1 MAAGKSSPKLGEFHE
16 FIDWKNGFNSDA
28 ALPYPLPSANRD
40 GAYD

>member
-1 MAAGKSSPKLGEFHE
+1 MAAGKSSGSWESFMNLSIG
-16 FIDWKNGFNSDA
+16 KNGFNSDA